1 MGNIGAVKKGKIN
14 KARYA
19 EYVSNLELTGKKFPI
34 NNFGQVN
41 LSEIASKCGFNRQ
54 VFATNKLM
62 KLQLEA
68 DVRRIGTNTNDS
80 DLSSQKKERIDIDV
94 SKLMKSIDFKDFE
107 ILSLKKQI
115 NELLKVVHDLE
126 SNRSESKAIYEELLL
141 SGRRFTL

>member
-19 EYVSNLELTGKKFPI
+19 EYVAELELTGQKFPI

-54 VFATNKLM
+54 VFATNKSM

-68 DVRRIGTNTNDS
+68 DVKRLGTNTTDS
-80 DLSSQKKERIDIDV
+80 KQSSQKKEADKDV
-94 SKLMKSIDFKDFE
+94 SRLIKSIDLKDFE

-115 NELLKVVHDLE
+115 DELLKIVQELE
-126 SNRSESKAIYEELLL
+126 TSRSEHNAIYEELLL